1 MFNFVPVS
9 KRKVLINQFTDP
21 SLAGKRSRNI
31 FRKIV
36 EFICNL
42 FLYIYWK
49 ICVFFGKFEDFAAF
63 S

>member
-9 KRKVLINQFTDP
+9 KRKALINQVTDP
-21 SLAGKRSRNI
+21 SSRSRNI
-31 FRKIV
+31 FSKIV
-36 EFICNL
+36 EVICNL

-49 ICVFFGKFEDFAAF
+49 ICAFFGKSDDFALF